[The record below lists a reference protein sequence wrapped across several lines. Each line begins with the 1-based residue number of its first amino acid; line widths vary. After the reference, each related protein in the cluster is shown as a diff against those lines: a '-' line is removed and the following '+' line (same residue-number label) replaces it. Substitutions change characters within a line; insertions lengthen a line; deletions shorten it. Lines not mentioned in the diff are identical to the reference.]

1 MAVVLAVVVVL
12 GLLLLWATYAEDV
25 APEPRR
31 QVLPRWADLPTAADI
46 RRADFPLAPVGYDRA
61 VVEAHLARVAHAYE
75 VLLTARDHVE
85 GQAEEAAL
93 PDLPPTGVVPAGE
106 VQVGEPLPEGEE
118 DGSEVEASW
127 PPPDPEAEDLS
138 A

>member
-1 MAVVLAVVVVL
+1 MAVVLAVAVVL
-12 GLLLLWATYAEDV
+12 GLVLLWATYAEDV
-25 APEPRR
+25 PAEPRR
-31 QVLPRWADLPTAADI
+31 HVLPPWADLPTAADI

-75 VLLTARDHVE
+75 VLLTAREHVE
-85 GQAEEAAL
+85 GQAEETAR
-93 PDLPPTGVVPAGE
+93 PDVLSTGVVPAGE
-106 VQVGEPLPEGEE
+106 VRAGEPLPEGEE
-118 DGSEVEASW
+118 DGSGEGASW